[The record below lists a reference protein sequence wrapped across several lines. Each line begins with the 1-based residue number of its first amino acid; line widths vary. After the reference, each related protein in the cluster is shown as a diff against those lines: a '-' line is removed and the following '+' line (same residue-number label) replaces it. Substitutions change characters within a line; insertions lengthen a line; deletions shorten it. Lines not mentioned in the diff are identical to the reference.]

1 MHVDKSR
8 TAYILFPIPPRRMTR
23 ISMSF
28 PGLKQYVLI
37 ENKKV

>member
-1 MHVDKSR
+1 MSIRVER
-8 TAYILFPIPPRRMTR
+8 PILFPIPPRRMTR